1 MVQILDEG
9 QWNFGKKEE
18 VESEKK
24 NVIVIGIYIR

>member
-24 NVIVIGIYIR
+24 IIHIIYIR